1 MVLSKGLSIY
11 FTAEGAEVLA
21 EETQRL
27 ILACRALREPPR
39 PLRLGALPIAAPC
52 EH

>member
-1 MVLSKGLSIY
+1 MIH

-27 ILACRALREPPR
+27 LLPTR
-39 PLRLGALPIAAPC
+39 PLRKPPPASAV
-52 EH
+52 